1 MAIVEKVIAASPQ
14 QVFDVLADGWTYSD
28 WVVGTAHVRD
38 VDDAWPR
45 VGSQLHHRAGPWPFS
60 LQDASTVLACE
71 PPHRLVLRAGLWP
84 AGEAIVAFTLEPV
97 DGGAA
102 TRVRIGEDFAAG
114 PLRWIRTKV
123 NDLVLHLRNRETL
136 NRLSDIATRQKGQ
149 R

>member
-1 MAIVEKVIAASPQ
+1 M
-14 QVFDVLADGWTYSD
+14 
-28 WVVGTAHVRD
+28 RD

-60 LQDASTVLACE
+60 LQDTSTVLDCE

-84 AGEAIVAFTLEPV
+84 AGEAIVAFTLEPRRR
-97 DGGAA
+97 GGT

-114 PLRWIRTKV
+114 PLRWVRNKL

-136 NRLSDIATRQKGQ
+136 ARLADIATRRKGDE
-149 R
+149 RADRGIAR